1 MLNIILVIL
10 AILLIL
16 LILVFT
22 APISYRIIFDYSEEN
37 KFYKIKLYILGIK
50 VYTIDEK
57 SDKIETESGK
67 KEKIKEKIDKA
78 ETKEEKSRN
87 GFSSFISFIR
97 ENDLKKY
104 LGEAWILIRA
114 ILAQILP
121 GDYQVKLKAGF
132 EDPYYTGSLAA
143 LYYSLDGLINRER
156 TQLDLSWNR
165 EVIAAQGYFY
175 GRFMLAPICFY
186 FLRFTGRT
194 GIYKELFK
202 KIRGKFKNG
211 YDSKRSRNNV

>member
-57 SDKIETESGK
+57 SDKRETESGK
-67 KEKIKEKIDKA
+67 KEKIKGKIVKA

-104 LGEAWILIRA
+104 LGEAWILIKA

-132 EDPYYTGSLAA
+132 EVPYYTGSLAA

-186 FLRFTGRT
+186 LLRFTVRT

-211 YDSKRSRNNV
+211 YDSKRSRDNV

>member
-1 MLNIILVIL
+1 MDFPHLFH
-10 AILLIL
+10 LL
-16 LILVFT
+16 
-22 APISYRIIFDYSEEN
+22 
-37 KFYKIKLYILGIK
+37 
-50 VYTIDEK
+50 EK
-57 SDKIETESGK
+57 MI
-67 KEKIKEKIDKA
+67 
-78 ETKEEKSRN
+78 
-87 GFSSFISFIR
+87 
-97 ENDLKKY
+97 LKKY

-175 GRFMLAPICFY
+175 GRFMLAPICF
-186 FLRFTGRT
+186 LS
-194 GIYKELFK
+194 L
-202 KIRGKFKNG
+202 KIHWQNRHL
-211 YDSKRSRNNV
+211 